1 MTSWVQDVAWGLLA
15 KALPRR
21 WAHVQG
27 VASKAEHVAASLALS
42 DEALVAAA
50 WLHDVGYAPE
60 VTDTGFHPLDGAR
73 YLAGAGVPERVV
85 NLVARHSYAIL
96 EGCGSFEVS
105 WLRCE
110 DMAVAVSGVVDAF
123 VLAAEVEAPVVLEV
137 AGGDEGAELE
147 DGLGAFEAPSCAR
160 YVHSVLD
167 DVPAGALDY
176 PGGDGPAFLQ
186 RGGVV
191 QVSLLVLQVA
201 GAFVGAGA
209 LGRE

>member
-1 MTSWVQDVAWGLLA
+1 MIVATFTESFRFSLNAQSYYRTSTNLRLLRCVAIS
-15 KALPRR
+15 
-21 WAHVQG
+21 V
-27 VASKAEHVAASLALS
+27 
-42 DEALVAAA
+42 
-50 WLHDVGYAPE
+50 
-60 VTDTGFHPLDGAR
+60 
-73 YLAGAGVPERVV
+73 
-85 NLVARHSYAIL
+85 
-96 EGCGSFEVS
+96 GCGSFEVS

-147 DGLGAFEAPSCAR
+147 DGLGAFESPSCAR

-167 DVPAGALDY
+167 DVPAGPFYD
-176 PGGDGPAFLQ
+176 PGGDGPAFPQ

-191 QVSLLVLQVA
+191 QVVLLVLQVA

-209 LGRE
+209 LGLRVAVGGGAAADPGCGLAGFPVQDLAGLV